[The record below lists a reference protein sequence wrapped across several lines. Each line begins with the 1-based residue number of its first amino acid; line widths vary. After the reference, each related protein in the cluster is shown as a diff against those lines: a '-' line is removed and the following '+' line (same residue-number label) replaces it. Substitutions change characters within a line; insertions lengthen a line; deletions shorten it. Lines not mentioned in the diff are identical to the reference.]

1 MRNKPDD
8 MLTYE
13 SRWPILPFVC
23 LLLVLAFSLATK
35 LGLEEEQRLAENGA
49 GDDDP
54 IAHWL
59 GDSRRLFAMSFYVK
73 ADAYFHSG
81 YYPTIFDNN
90 APFKTAHIADEADAE
105 ESKNIGSE
113 TTAFGHPNNWIER
126 FELNFYPTTHTH
138 LDLGGASGPSGNLD
152 QAAQV
157 KEIMPWL
164 KLSSRLDPNRIETY
178 LVAAFWLRVR
188 MHRVNDAEVFLREGL
203 RTNPGNSA
211 ILYELA
217 ELYRVDRKQP
227 AQARN
232 LYLAALDSWHQE
244 NDGQTKP
251 DKFLFSHIVTGL
263 YRLEKGE
270 GNTAKAIEYL
280 KLLKTVSP
288 VPDIIQTQI
297 DALEQK
303 SAVKP

>member
-1 MRNKPDD
+1 MENKPDD
-8 MLTYE
+8 ILAPA
-13 SRWPILPFVC
+13 SRLPLLPLVV

-35 LGLEEEQRLAENGA
+35 LGLEEEQRLADNGA

-59 GDSRRLFAMSFYVK
+59 GNSRRLFAMSSYVK
-73 ADAYFHSG
+73 ADAYLHSG

-90 APFKTAHIADEADAE
+90 APFKTAHIAEESGAE
-105 ESKNIGSE
+105 ESKNVGSE

-126 FELNFYPTTHTH
+126 FELNFYPSTHTH
-138 LDLGGASGPSGNLD
+138 LDQGGPSGNLD
-152 QAAQV
+152 TSSQV

-178 LVAAFWLRVR
+178 CVAAFWLRVR
-188 MHRVNDAEVFLREGL
+188 MHRVDDAEVFLREGL

-211 ILYELA
+211 ILYELGD
-217 ELYRVDRKQP
+217 LYREDRKQP
-227 AQARN
+227 EKARN

-244 NDGQTKP
+244 NDGQAKP
-251 DKFLFSHIVTGL
+251 DKFLFSHIVAGL
-263 YRLEKGE
+263 YRLEKKE

-288 VPDIIQTQI
+288 VPDIIQKQI
-297 DALEQK
+297 DALELK
-303 SAVKP
+303 STTKP